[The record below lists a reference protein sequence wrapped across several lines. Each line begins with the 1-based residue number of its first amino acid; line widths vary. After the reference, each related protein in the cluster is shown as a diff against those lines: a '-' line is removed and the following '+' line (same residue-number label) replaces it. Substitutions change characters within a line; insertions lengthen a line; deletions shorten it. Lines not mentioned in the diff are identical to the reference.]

1 MKLSVKTCLQSSLLT
16 RALLVPG
23 EIAFAHSDGQS
34 SHTVAG
40 GGGLGAA
47 MGLAEEGGAFVGVVP
62 KLMAEDTKGALGVT
76 ETASH
81 IDGGLLLD
89 EESAEG
95 FVLTL

>member
-1 MKLSVKTCLQSSLLT
+1 M
-16 RALLVPG
+16 R
-23 EIAFAHSDGQS
+23 
-34 SHTVAG
+34 
-40 GGGLGAA
+40 
-47 MGLAEEGGAFVGVVP
+47 LAEEGGAFVGVVP